1 MSDIMIPQPGAV
13 FGDLTIVHNI
23 NFNGQ
28 SNPMQMMAMQ
38 QQNMMLA
45 AAAVN
50 MQKIAIQQMNAAI
63 TQREQIAL
71 ENKINQMKQLG
82 LNDTEKESL
91 KIAASNNDILNVK
104 NAKVEDV
111 EYTVKDSPEEQ
122 NDKNEMPVIK
132 DAKVTQVNKRRL
144 LDFFDEDGYF
154 KNDKYSYDKL
164 YKIPEDVRT
173 LVCFTSVS
181 KDNPLEWR
189 NKFRKAYLS
198 VKKQAFKGVN
208 SIRLNDENKYIV
220 VVEIKNQYHIIYIKN
235 TKQDEFESSF
245 ITKEDKDIFSE
256 FVMGIK
262 ASFDSWNIVVEPMI
276 TENTNKNYNKKD
288 LILSINKDCLFS
300 NGTYTIN
307 CNDINKYSI
316 SF

>member
-45 AAAVN
+45 ATAN
-50 MQKIAIQQMNAAI
+50 MQRIAIQQMNAVVA
-63 TQREQIAL
+63 QRELAL
-71 ENKINQMKQLG
+71 ENKIEQMKQLG
-82 LNDTEKESL
+82 LYNDNVEKESL

-104 NAKVEDV
+104 NTNVEDV
-111 EYTVKDSPEEQ
+111 EYIVQDTHEEQ
-122 NDKNEMPVIK
+122 NDKNEIPVIK

-198 VKKQAFKGVN
+198 VKKQAFKGVD

-220 VVEIKNQYHIIYIKN
+220 IVEMKNQYHIIYIKN
-235 TKQDEFESSF
+235 TKQDEFESNF

-256 FVMGIK
+256 FVMGINT
-262 ASFDSWNIVVEPMI
+262 SFDSWNIVVEPMI
-276 TENTNKNYNKKD
+276 IENTNKNYNKKD

-307 CNDINKYSI
+307 CNDINKYSTC
-316 SF
+316 F

>member
-71 ENKINQMKQLG
+71 ENKVNQMKQLG

-173 LVCFTSVS
+173 MVCFTSVS

-245 ITKEDKDIFSE
+245 ITKEDRDIFSE

>member
-45 AAAVN
+45 AAAAN
-50 MQKIAIQQMNAAI
+50 MQRLAIQQMNAAI

-71 ENKINQMKQLG
+71 ENKVNQMKQLG

-173 LVCFTSVS
+173 MVCFTSVS

-245 ITKEDKDIFSE
+245 ITKEDRDIFSE

>member
-91 KIAASNNDILNVK
+91 KI
-104 NAKVEDV
+104 
-111 EYTVKDSPEEQ
+111 
-122 NDKNEMPVIK
+122 
-132 DAKVTQVNKRRL
+132 
-144 LDFFDEDGYF
+144 
-154 KNDKYSYDKL
+154 
-164 YKIPEDVRT
+164 
-173 LVCFTSVS
+173 
-181 KDNPLEWR
+181 
-189 NKFRKAYLS
+189 
-198 VKKQAFKGVN
+198 
-208 SIRLNDENKYIV
+208 
-220 VVEIKNQYHIIYIKN
+220 
-235 TKQDEFESSF
+235 
-245 ITKEDKDIFSE
+245 
-256 FVMGIK
+256 
-262 ASFDSWNIVVEPMI
+262 
-276 TENTNKNYNKKD
+276 TE
-288 LILSINKDCLFS
+288 
-300 NGTYTIN
+300 
-307 CNDINKYSI
+307 
-316 SF
+316 

>member
-198 VKKQAFKGVN
+198 IKKQAFKGVN

-245 ITKEDKDIFSE
+245 ITKEDRDIFSE
-256 FVMGIK
+256 FVMGIN
-262 ASFDSWNIVVEPMI
+262 ASFDSWNIIVEPMI
-276 TENTNKNYNKKD
+276 IENTNKNYNKKD

>member
-45 AAAVN
+45 AAAAN
-50 MQKIAIQQMNAAI
+50 MQRLAIQQMNAAI

-111 EYTVKDSPEEQ
+111 EYIVKDSPEEQ
-122 NDKNEMPVIK
+122 NDKNEMPVVK

-256 FVMGIK
+256 FVMGIN

-276 TENTNKNYNKKD
+276 IENTNKNYNKKD

>member
-38 QQNMMLA
+38 QQNMMRA
-45 AAAVN
+45 AGAVN

-245 ITKEDKDIFSE
+245 ITKEDRDIFSE

>member
-63 TQREQIAL
+63 TQREQITL

-198 VKKQAFKGVN
+198 IKKQAFKGVN

-245 ITKEDKDIFSE
+245 ITKEDKDILSE

-262 ASFDSWNIVVEPMI
+262 ASFDSWNIIVEPMI
-276 TENTNKNYNKKD
+276 IENTNKNYNKKD

>member
-122 NDKNEMPVIK
+122 NDNNEMPFIK

>member
-63 TQREQIAL
+63 TQREQITL

-111 EYTVKDSPEEQ
+111 EYVVKDSPEEQ

-132 DAKVTQVNKRRL
+132 DAKITQVNKRRL

-198 VKKQAFKGVN
+198 VKKQAFKGVD

-245 ITKEDKDIFSE
+245 ITKEDKDMFSE

>member
-45 AAAVN
+45 AAAAN
-50 MQKIAIQQMNAAI
+50 MQRLAIQQMNAAI

-111 EYTVKDSPEEQ
+111 EYVVKDSPEEQ

-132 DAKVTQVNKRRL
+132 DAKITQVNKRRL

-198 VKKQAFKGVN
+198 VKKQAFKGVD

-245 ITKEDKDIFSE
+245 ITKEDKDMFSE